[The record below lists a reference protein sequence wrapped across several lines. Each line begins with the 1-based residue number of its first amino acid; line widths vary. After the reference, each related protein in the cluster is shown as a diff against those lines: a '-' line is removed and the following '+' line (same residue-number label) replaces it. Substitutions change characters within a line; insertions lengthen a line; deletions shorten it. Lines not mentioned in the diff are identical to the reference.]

1 MPRRIHG
8 SRAAGIDAMN
18 WSEKVLADPY
28 LSHGA
33 RQLAAVIAK
42 NFAAIN
48 ARYAI
53 FYDTE
58 CAGAL
63 DTTRDAIRSA
73 RYELMRHGY
82 LVDLQYGSGRPSY
95 ALRFGNMDNSDA
107 EVA

>member
-1 MPRRIHG
+1 
-8 SRAAGIDAMN
+8 MN

-28 LSHGA
+28 LTHGA
-33 RQLAAVIAK
+33 RKLAAVIAK
-42 NFAAIN
+42 NFAALN

-58 CAGAL
+58 CAAAL
-63 DTTRDAIRSA
+63 ETSSSAARSA
-73 RYELMRHGY
+73 RYELMRNGY
-82 LVDLQYGSGRPSY
+82 LADMQYGSGRPSY

>member
-1 MPRRIHG
+1 
-8 SRAAGIDAMN
+8 MN
-18 WSEKVLADPY
+18 WYEKVR
-28 LSHGA
+28 GA

-48 ARYAI
+48 ARYAL
-53 FYDTE
+53 FYDIE

-63 DTTRDAIRSA
+63 DTSREAVRSA

-82 LVDLQYGSGRPSY
+82 LVNLQYGSGRPSY
-95 ALRFGNMDNSDA
+95 ALRFGNSTADSDA

>member
-1 MPRRIHG
+1 
-8 SRAAGIDAMN
+8 MN

-28 LSHGA
+28 LTHGA

-42 NFAAIN
+42 TFASIN

-63 DTTRDAIRSA
+63 DTTSGAIRSA
-73 RYELMRHGY
+73 RHELMRNGY
-82 LVDLQYGSGRPSY
+82 LVDLQHGSGRPSY
-95 ALRFGNMDNSDA
+95 ALRFGNSMDDSDA

>member
-1 MPRRIHG
+1 M
-8 SRAAGIDAMN
+8 ADEQVADTEMN
-18 WSEKVLADPY
+18 WPEKVLADPY

-33 RQLAAVIAK
+33 RQLAEVIAK
-42 NFAAIN
+42 NFASLS

-63 DTTRDAIRSA
+63 DTSGGAIRSA

-82 LVDLQYGSGRPSY
+82 LVELQYGSGRPSY
-95 ALRFGNMDNSDA
+95 SLRFGNSMDDSDA

>member
-1 MPRRIHG
+1 
-8 SRAAGIDAMN
+8 MN
-18 WSEKVLADPY
+18 WPEKVLADQY

-42 NFAAIN
+42 NFASLS

-63 DTTRDAIRSA
+63 DTSSGAVRNA

-82 LVDLQYGSGRPSY
+82 LVELQYGSGRPSY
-95 ALRFGNMDNSDA
+95 ALRFGTGMADSDG